1 MKTIEKYI
9 HLYPEVQL
17 KLINEINDDF
27 DDDMEI
33 PSIGSI
39 GKLKLINNGDFS
51 IYCGSEAEEWK
62 YGVSFEKGDFLFWDL
77 KDLKP
82 LLRNL
87 TDMNIEER
95 SCFQSIKKIPDEIVY
110 LLSIH
115 IDLFGLMEAGL
126 AIDINK
132 I

>member
-1 MKTIEKYI
+1 MKTIEEYI
-9 HLYPEVQL
+9 HLYPEVQV
-17 KLINEINDDF
+17 KLINEIDEDFF
-27 DDDMEI
+27 DDI
-33 PSIGSI
+33 KTPRIGSI
-39 GKLKLINNGDFS
+39 GKLMLINNGDFN
-51 IYCGSEAEEWK
+51 IYCGNEAEQWK
-62 YGVSFEKGDFLFWDL
+62 YGVSFEKGEFLFWDL

-95 SCFQSIKKIPDEIVY
+95 TCFQSIKKIPDEIVY

-115 IDLFGLMEAGL
+115 IDLFGLIDAGL